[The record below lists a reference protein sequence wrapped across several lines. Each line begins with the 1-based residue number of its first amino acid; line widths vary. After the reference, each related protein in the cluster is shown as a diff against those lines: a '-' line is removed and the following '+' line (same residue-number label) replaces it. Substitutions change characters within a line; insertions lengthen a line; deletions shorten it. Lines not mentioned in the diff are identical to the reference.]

1 MIYHFDCY
9 CPTEWG
15 QRLVVT
21 GSSKELGMWDLDDAL
36 PLECCDLNR
45 WRATI
50 ECECTETVY
59 YKYVVVDEQNKQH
72 TMEVGR
78 VRVLPDTPQG
88 AAACHCVDTWQELP
102 KEQAAYLSSAF
113 TDVLFPANSRF
124 ADKPQRKRLSGRQ
137 IELTCCVPML
147 KPTQYVCLTGNC
159 SQLGNWTE
167 MLPMSVGRYAM
178 WHIRLSLSDLPAEF
192 EYKYVIRDT
201 ADDTFVYWQPGANH
215 RFVDTY
221 PQSSALFR
229 IDDGV
234 LTMSDNKVRFA
245 GVNVPVFSLRT
256 ADSCGVGDFSD
267 LKKLIDWAS
276 RVGLKMIQILPINDT
291 ISTYSFLDSYPYNA
305 ISVFALNPLFLD
317 IFKIGKLADNQQQ
330 KQFED
335 EARRLNDGLD
345 VDYEKVIKL
354 KLDYCRAVFGQ
365 NQGKIIDNKDF
376 KWFVKQSAE
385 WLEPY
390 AAFSALRD
398 KFRTGDF
405 NCWGKFSKYSEREVH
420 KMFKPDSPYYAD
432 VTFWCYVQYELDRQ
446 LREATAHARKCGI
459 ILKGDLPIGISRCS
473 VDAWCAPELYNF
485 DGQAGAPPDFFSENG
500 QNWGFPTYNWERMAQ
515 DGYAWWRRRLAKMNS
530 YFDAYRIDHIL
541 GFFRIWEIPT
551 SAVHGILGHFN
562 PSLPLTEA
570 ELFERGIIIDYADAC
585 IPTTDAETI
594 DKLFGNQAE
603 KVKKTYL
610 DRQPDGLFRLKTE
623 FATQRLIY
631 NKIVGTSDP
640 DSLSKPKRQLLN
652 GLLIV
657 AADVLLL
664 KDEATGGYHLR
675 IDLQKTSS
683 YARLPKP
690 TQQLLDAVYE
700 DYFYHRHDAFWRREA
715 EVKLSALLKASDMLV
730 CGEDL
735 GMIPNCV
742 KPVMD
747 ELGILSLEIQRM
759 PKTFTEFVDLQTI
772 PYTSVCAT
780 STHDISTIRGWWE
793 ENAESTQRYFSNWLK
808 QKGKAPAA
816 ASVDICKMI
825 IDSHLQSPA
834 MCVMIPIQDYFAL
847 NPDFRVKNPEQ
858 ERINVPANPRNYWKY
873 RMHVPIETL
882 LKSRKLNSLIA
893 TMLEQ
898 TGRLND
904 AK

>member
-9 CPTEWG
+9 CPTQWG
-15 QRLVVT
+15 QKLVVT
-21 GSSKELGMWDLDDAL
+21 GSSKELGMWDLDNAL

-50 ECECTETVY
+50 ECEYAEMVY

-78 VRVLPDTPQG
+78 VRVLPNVSQG
-88 AAACHCVDTWQELP
+88 AFVCRCIDTWQELP

-113 TDVLFPANSRF
+113 TNVLFPANSSF
-124 ADKPQRKRLSGRQ
+124 ANKPQRKRLSGRQ
-137 IELTCCVPML
+137 LELTCCVPML

-159 SQLGNWTE
+159 TQLGNWSV
-167 MLPMSVGRYAM
+167 MLPMSVGKYAT
-178 WHIRLSLSDLPAEF
+178 WHIRLSLNDLPSEF
-192 EYKYVIRDT
+192 EYKYVVKDT
-201 ADDTFVYWQPGANH
+201 ADESFVYWQPGANH

-221 PQSSALFR
+221 PQSPAVFR

-234 LTMSDNKVRFA
+234 LQHTSEKVRFA

-267 LKKLIDWAS
+267 LKKLIDWAA

-305 ISVFALNPLFLD
+305 ISVFALNPLFID
-317 IFKIGKLADNQQQ
+317 IFKIGKLTDSQAQ
-330 KQFED
+330 KKYENAARELN
-335 EARRLNDGLD
+335 EAPD
-345 VDYEKVIKL
+345 VDYEKVIRL
-354 KLDYCRAVFGQ
+354 KLDYCRAVFSQ
-365 NQGKIIDNKDF
+365 NMSAIVESDDF
-376 KWFVKQSAE
+376 ERFMKQNAS

-390 AAFSALRD
+390 AAFSVLRD
-398 KFRTGDF
+398 KHHTGDF
-405 NCWGKFSKYSEREVH
+405 NSWGKFAKYSEREVR
-420 KMFKPDSPYYAD
+420 KMFKPDSPDYTS
-432 VTFWCYVQYELDRQ
+432 VTFWCYVQYELDCQ
-446 LREATAHARKCGI
+446 LREAAAHARHCGI
-459 ILKGDLPIGISRCS
+459 ILKGDIPIGISRCS

-485 DGQAGAPPDFFSENG
+485 DGQAGAPPDFFSDYG
-500 QNWGFPTYNWERMAQ
+500 QNWGFPTYNWDRMEQ
-515 DGYAWWRRRLAKMNS
+515 DGYAWWRNRLAKMNS

-541 GFFRIWEIPT
+541 GFFRIWEIPST
-551 SAVHGILGHFN
+551 AVHGILGHFS
-562 PSLPLTEA
+562 PSLPLSEA
-570 ELFERGIIIDYADAC
+570 ELFEHGIVIDYADAC
-585 IPTTDAETI
+585 IPTTDDETI
-594 DKLFGNQAE
+594 SKLFANQAE

-610 DRQPDGLFRLKTE
+610 DRQPDGLYRLKPE
-623 FATQRLIY
+623 YATQRLIY
-631 NKIVGTSDP
+631 NKIVGTGDP
-640 DSLSKPKRQLLN
+640 DSLSRQKRQLLH
-652 GLLIV
+652 GLLTV

-664 KDEATGGYHLR
+664 KDEATGGYHPR

-683 YARLPKP
+683 YVRLPK
-690 TQQLLDAVYE
+690 TTKVLIDCVYE
-700 DYFYHRHDAFWRREA
+700 DYFYHRHEAFWRHEA

-759 PKTFTEFVDLQTI
+759 PKTFTEFVDLQEI

-793 ENAESTQRYFSNWLK
+793 ENAESTQRYYANWLK
-808 QKGKAPAA
+808 QKGKAPAK
-816 ASVDICKMI
+816 ASVEICKSI
-825 IDSHLQSPA
+825 IDNHLQSPA
-834 MCVMIPIQDYFAL
+834 MCVMIPIQDFFAL

-873 RMHVPIETL
+873 RMHIGIETL
-882 LKSRKLNSLIA
+882 LRARKFNGFITGMLEASSRKLN
-893 TMLEQ
+893 
-898 TGRLND
+898 D
-904 AK
+904 